1 MRVNNEIW
9 KQLKEQIEHFTN
21 SDDNITDVTINYQ
34 VKQSAERNFLKLSV
48 KQ

>member
-34 VKQSAERNFLKLSV
+34 VKQSKDKNYLKLSI

>member
-21 SDDNITDVTINYQ
+21 SDENITDVTINYQ
-34 VKQSAERNFLKLSV
+34 VKPSKDRNFLKLSV